1 MKQLLFPLCLFFA
14 FSSQAWSSDDHGH
27 EHSEQT
33 KPEQTKHAEH
43 NEQDAHTE
51 HDKHGEHAEHGDDD
65 KHAGHDDHDEDG
77 GHDEHETNHV
87 TIAAAIAQKVGIK
100 TTPAAAGTIAQ
111 TVKAYGRLTL
121 AADNIANITARFP
134 GVVTNIYVNIGDKVE
149 KGQRLAQVESN
160 DSLQTYTLSA
170 PISGVV
176 QGRYVNVGETT
187 SNTPLLLITNTATLW
202 ADIKLFPSARAQV
215 KVGQAVTLQGSGSSY
230 QGSITHLLP
239 SSNGE
244 AVVVARVQVNNT
256 ASTFAPND
264 MLAANIEIAHLD
276 VPLVVVNQALHN
288 MENQDVVFVKEGDRY
303 ELRPVTLGY
312 RDDSHTQ
319 VLSGLAAGEQYVFEN
334 SYLIKADIEK
344 SGAAHEH

>member
-14 FSSQAWSSDDHGH
+14 FSSQAWPSDDHDH

-51 HDKHGEHAEHGDDD
+51 HDKHGEHAEHGEDD
-65 KHAGHDDHDEDG
+65 KHGGHDDHAEVDD
-77 GHDEHETNHV
+77 HETNHV
-87 TIAAAIAQKVGIK
+87 TISAAIAQKVGIK
-100 TTPAAAGTIAQ
+100 TTPAAAGTITQ

-160 DSLQTYTLSA
+160 ESLQTYTLSA

-187 SNTPLLLITNTATLW
+187 SNAPLLLITNTAMLW
-202 ADIKLFPSARAQV
+202 AEIQLFPSIRAQV
-215 KVGQAVTLQGSGSSY
+215 KVGQAVTLQGSGNSY
-230 QGSITHLLP
+230 QGSIAHLLP
-239 SSNGE
+239 AVNGE
-244 AVVVARVQVNNT
+244 AVVVARVRVDNVT
-256 ASTFAPND
+256 DKFAPND
-264 MLAANIEIAHLD
+264 MLAAHIEIAHLD
-276 VPLVVVNQALHN
+276 VPLVVANQALHS
-288 MENQDVVFVKEGDRY
+288 MRNQDVVFVKEGDRY

-312 RDDSHTQ
+312 RDDSDTQ

>member
-14 FSSQAWSSDDHGH
+14 FSNQAWSSDDHGH
-27 EHSEQT
+27 
-33 KPEQTKHAEH
+33 KPSPKHTEH
-43 NEQDAHTE
+43 NEQATHVE
-51 HDKHGEHAEHGDDD
+51 HDKHDEHEKHDAHGDDD
-65 KHAGHDDHDEDG
+65 KHAE
-77 GHDEHETNHV
+77 HDEHETNHD
-87 TIAAAIAQKVGIK
+87 TITAAIAKKVGIK
-100 TTPAAAGTIAQ
+100 TTQAVAGTIAQ

-160 DSLQTYTLSA
+160 ESLQTYTLSA

-187 SNTPLLLITNTATLW
+187 SNAPLLLITNTAMLW
-202 ADIKLFPSARAQV
+202 AEIQLFPSIRAQV
-215 KVGQAVTLQGSGSSY
+215 KVGQAVTLQGSGNSY
-230 QGSITHLLP
+230 QGSIAHLLP
-239 SSNGE
+239 AVNGE
-244 AVVVARVQVNNT
+244 AVVVARVRVDNVT
-256 ASTFAPND
+256 DKFAPND
-264 MLAANIEIAHLD
+264 MLAAHIEIAHLD
-276 VPLVVVNQALHN
+276 VPLVVANQALHS
-288 MENQDVVFVKEGDRY
+288 MRNQDVVFVKEGDRY

-312 RDDSHTQ
+312 RDDSDTQ

>member
-14 FSSQAWSSDDHGH
+14 FSNQAWSSDDHGH
-27 EHSEQT
+27 
-33 KPEQTKHAEH
+33 KPSPKHTEH
-43 NEQDAHTE
+43 NEQATHVE
-51 HDKHGEHAEHGDDD
+51 HDKHDEHEKHDAHGDDD
-65 KHAGHDDHDEDG
+65 KHAE
-77 GHDEHETNHV
+77 HDEHETNHV
-87 TIAAAIAQKVGIK
+87 TITAAIAQKVGIK
-100 TTPAAAGTIAQ
+100 TTQAVAGTIAK
-111 TVKAYGRLTL
+111 TVSAYGRLTL
-121 AADNIANITARFP
+121 AEDNIANITARFP
-134 GVVTNIYVNIGDKVE
+134 GVVTNLYVNIGDKVE

-187 SNTPLLLITNTATLW
+187 SNAPLLLITNTTMFW
-202 ADIKLFPSARAQV
+202 AEVQIFPSARAQI
-215 KVGQAVTLQGSGSSY
+215 KVGQAVTLKANDILY
-230 QGSITHLLP
+230 QGTIAHLLP
-239 SSNGE
+239 AANGE
-244 AVVVARVQVNNT
+244 AVVVARVRVDNVT
-256 ASTFAPND
+256 DKFAPND
-264 MLAANIEIAHLD
+264 MLAAHIEIAHLD
-276 VPLVVVNQALHN
+276 VPLVVANQALHS
-288 MENQDVVFVKEGDRY
+288 MRNQDVVFVKEGDRY